1 MKIWVAGKDAT
12 DSLGKSIE
20 DRAASLQS
28 ADYDTLLERETDVLK
43 LREARTTADHL
54 QRYITLMR
62 RRFDVNPA
70 LYTQPRTPGLKG
82 TLSYT
87 IRMFLWRLLR
97 YQHFWMAFHQNGIN
111 AMHAEGLDF
120 EQQERRQ
127 QTAELEARVQK
138 LEATIESLKAE
149 NS

>member
-1 MKIWVAGKDAT
+1 MKIWVAGQDAT
-12 DSLGKSIE
+12 DSLGKSLS
-20 DRAASLQS
+20 DRAASLQNPE
-28 ADYDTLLERETDVLK
+28 YVTMLEREADVLK
-43 LREARTTADHL
+43 LRDAKTTADHL

-82 TLSYT
+82 TVSYT

-127 QTAELEARVQK
+127 QTAELEARVRK
-138 LEATIESLKAE
+138 LEQTIDSLKAE

>member
-1 MKIWVAGKDAT
+1 MKIWVAGKEAVDG
-12 DSLGKSIE
+12 LGKSIG
-20 DRAASLQS
+20 DRAASLRN
-28 ADYDTLLERETDVLK
+28 ADYDTQLEREADVLK
-43 LREARTTADHL
+43 LRDARHTADHL

-127 QTAELEARVQK
+127 QTAELEARVRE
-138 LEATIESLKAE
+138 LEATVASLKAE